1 MKKIFLLAFTLS
13 FLIGKSQIDSLEGFN
28 HKHAWEH
35 TLKLSTDY
43 EKKQLYE
50 IIKRNWIKRKFGL
63 FPKSNNPALNSTSG
77 IGNLSSSGNKPGVG
91 TNTNSTFQGV
101 QPAGCTNI
109 DFEAGTTAGWVT
121 NGVTQLMTAGID
133 TYGGFPRVFPGG
145 GTTSLKLS
153 GDWAAAQGGCFCTN
167 SIPAFGG
174 GNFCTSS
181 ASKVINVNALNNQLK
196 VHLAMVVLNYPH
208 GANDAAYI
216 KVDIL
221 DQNGNPIPCPSF
233 KVYYDGN
240 TVPASFVGLN
250 GLTSSIGTSTNGC
263 TGNNST
269 SILPW
274 TTVNVDLSPYNGQ
287 NVTLRAQ
294 VDWCLY
300 DCDWAYAY
308 LDADCG
314 PSLLGVL
321 PPVCTGTQVCA
332 PAGFA
337 SYTWTAPGGGVVA
350 STQCFTPTIGGTYTV
365 VCKPTVTCSPNQT
378 LTLNASAPYTLAT
391 NSSSITCFGAAN
403 GAATVT
409 AQSGFGPYTYTWT
422 NVGNTGIGNNTTLNN
437 LAPGGYTVSV
447 SNGSC
452 IAKASVSIT
461 EPPVLTASV
470 VNVTTVSCFSGT
482 NGAITTS
489 ASGGV
494 GGYVYNWT
502 PLGNATATISN
513 IPAGGYTLTVTDA
526 NSCSVSINTTVA
538 QPTQVQVSITSNTNQ
553 VCVGNSINLT
563 ANSSGGLGAYT
574 YTWSNN
580 ATTSLTSVNNNN
592 GAYSYTVTTADAN
605 NCKASAVTT
614 VTFIANPVV
623 IVADRAMCYGTQVP
637 LSANG
642 ASSYTWTPNIAISN
656 TVGSSAWVNPS
667 SNTTYTIVGANA
679 FCQASTTAFVQVVQY
694 PDLNLTTAEQY
705 ICEGKSTILVGSGAQ
720 NYLWSPSVYLS
731 NTTNNSVVG
740 TPPVTTEYTLV
751 GTNASGTVACSVQ
764 KMITIVVVPNVTPTI
779 SQNKTICKGEKAAFS
794 AAGGDTYEWRP
805 TTALSNTNSAT
816 VVSTATASQIYT
828 VYISNKGSCGNT
840 ATVSLAVNP
849 LPKVNA
855 GEDVTFNVDD
865 QIFLNATGTGTMT
878 WISGEEIV
886 CKDCPTTQ
894 LTAKRSGCY
903 VVQTVNEFGCKSQDE
918 VCVTIT
924 YDYGIYIPNTFT
936 PNGDGKNDEF
946 KVFAYSVQPDVKME
960 IFDRWGEKLFSSE
973 DINKGWDGKYKGND
987 CKADTYIYKVSYKG
1001 IDNKVVN
1008 KTGHVSILR

>member
-1 MKKIFLLAFTLS
+1 MKKILLLIFVFSL
-13 FLIGKSQIDSLEGFN
+13 LIGKSQIDSLEGFN
-28 HKHAWEH
+28 YSHAYEH
-35 TLKLSTDY
+35 TNHLKTQK
-43 EKKQLYE
+43 EKDELMDG
-50 IIKRNWIKRKFGL
+50 IKRNWLKAKYKM
-63 FPKSNNPALNSTSG
+63 FPPPPFNNSVQNLGSKPIGGGNST
-77 IGNLSSSGNKPGVG
+77 
-91 TNTNSTFQGV
+91 TFQGV

-109 DFEAGTTAGWVT
+109 DFEAGTTAGWTTTGAV
-121 NGVTQLMTAGID
+121 QLMTGGTD
-133 TYGGFPRVFPGG
+133 VYGGFPRVFPGG
-145 GTTSLKLS
+145 GTTSVRLS
-153 GDWAAAQGGCFCTN
+153 HDWSLSTSGFGTGAGCFCTN
-167 SIPAFGG
+167 STAF
-174 GNFCTSS
+174 GNFCTSAIS
-181 ASKVINVNALNNQLK
+181 RVIPISPSNNQLTL
-196 VHLAMVVLNYPH
+196 HLAMVVLNYPH
-208 GANDAAYI
+208 TPSSAAYV

-221 DQNGNPIPCPSF
+221 DQNNNPIPCPAF
-233 KVYYDGN
+233 KVYYANG
-240 TVPASFVGLN
+240 AFQGLN
-250 GLTSSIGTSTNGC
+250 GLNPTVGTTTTGC
-263 TGNNST
+263 TGTWPT

-274 TTVNVDLSPYNGQ
+274 TSINVDLSPYNGQ
-287 NVTLRAQ
+287 NMTLRAE
-294 VDWCLY
+294 VKWCGPQ
-300 DCDWAYAY
+300 CDWAYAY

-314 PSLLGVL
+314 SVLSGSLT
-321 PPVCTGTQVCA
+321 PVCTGTQVCA

-482 NGAITTS
+482 NGAISTS
-489 ASGGV
+489 VNGGV
-494 GGYVYNWT
+494 GGYVYNWA
-502 PLGNATATISN
+502 PIGNATATISN

-605 NCKASAVTT
+605 NCKASAITT

-705 ICEGKSTILVGSGAQ
+705 ICEGKSTVLVGSGAQ

-740 TPPVTTEYTLV
+740 TPPTTTEYTLV

-840 ATVSLAVNP
+840 ATVALVVNP

-894 LTAKRSGCY
+894 LTPKRSGCY
-903 VVQTVNEFGCKSQDE
+903 VIQTVNEFGCKAQDE

-946 KVFAYSVQPDVKME
+946 KVFAYSVQPDIKME

-1001 IDNKVVN
+1001 VDNKTTT